1 MNARPVRLPAR
12 RRPSTPARI
21 VLVLCLLSAA
31 CGDTDPARRARRG
44 ERDQLRR
51 EVAGFRGLESLAG
64 TGLLTNDRQVL
75 VSVSDTLIRDLLD
88 ASFPITVPLA
98 RGITVTLTAATV
110 TFRGNVARVDVVG
123 EVRRAR
129 FPTVAASVSLR
140 GAIDA
145 FAVDSDRVLRARMTV
160 DDAWVDAPTG
170 VPGLLDPLA
179 IAVLQRIV
187 ERGLPE
193 LTAILPSV
201 AIPVRLDRE
210 MTLPAFGESAAL
222 SVAAVRAP
230 LSVTAERV
238 IAFQNRLWFIL
249 RVDRGEF
256 AALPVVP

>member
-1 MNARPVRLPAR
+1 MNARPAR
-12 RRPSTPARI
+12 PLTPLRRITSQRAI
-21 VLVLCLLSAA
+21 LLLCLWSAA
-31 CGDTDPARRARRG
+31 CGDADPARRARRG

-51 EVAGFRGLESLAG
+51 EVAGYRGLESLAG

-75 VSVSDTLIRDLLD
+75 VSISDTLTRDLLD
-88 ASFPITVPLA
+88 ASFPIPVPLA
-98 RGITVTLTAATV
+98 AGITVTLTGATV

-123 EVRRAR
+123 QLRRTR
-129 FPTVAASVSLR
+129 FPSVAASVALR
-140 GAIDA
+140 GAFDA
-145 FAVDSDRVLRARMTV
+145 FAVDSDRVLRARVTV
-160 DDAWVDAPTG
+160 DDAWVDTPTG
-170 VPGLLDPLA
+170 VPGLLDPVA

-193 LTAILPSV
+193 LAAMIPAV

-230 LSVTAERV
+230 LSVTAQRV

-249 RVDRGEF
+249 RVERGEF
-256 AALPVVP
+256 AAMPGAP